1 MEKKLQIKRKFI
13 QNEDA
18 VSISLGF
25 ILTFSISVLVFVAVI
40 LSFYTLTDSSEK
52 TAMRGSFDIMG
63 SELGV
68 KITIVD
74 TLINITNNPNGPYGG
89 TVNNLEYEF
98 SVPASIA
105 NEGYSVNV
113 TNSSKQVTIQADN
126 GAISWTPFNTSSGIT
141 PTTFYSN
148 SQYYEFNYNNNINSI
163 NITTEP

>member
-1 MEKKLQIKRKFI
+1 MKKKPQPKSRFI
-13 QNEDA
+13 QNDEA

-25 ILTFSISVLVFVAVI
+25 ILTFSISVLIFVAII
-40 LSFYTLTDSSEK
+40 LSFYTLSDSSEK

-74 TLINITNNPNGPYGG
+74 TMINITNTYGG
-89 TVNNLEYEF
+89 TVNKLEYEF

-113 TNSSKQVTIQADN
+113 TNSTKQVIIQADN
-126 GAISWTPFNTSSGIT
+126 GAISWIPFNTSANIT
-141 PTTFYSN
+141 QTMVYSN
-148 SQYYEFNYNNNINSI
+148 SQCYEFNYTNNIYI
-163 NITTEP
+163 ATLGPGLC

>member
-1 MEKKLQIKRKFI
+1 MNLKKLEPKIKCRFI

-40 LSFYTLTDSSEK
+40 LSFHTLSDNSEK

-74 TLINITNNPNGPYGG
+74 TLVNITNNPSGPYGG

-105 NEGYSVNV
+105 NEGYSVNI
-113 TNSSKQVTIQADN
+113 TNSTKQVIIQADN
-126 GAISWTPFNTSSGIT
+126 GAISWIPFNTSSNVT
-141 PTTFYSN
+141 QATVYSN
-148 SQYYEFNYNNNINSI
+148 AQYYEFNYSNNNITI
-163 NITTEP
+163 VGQ

>member
-1 MEKKLQIKRKFI
+1 MNLKKIEPPQNRRFI
-13 QNEDA
+13 QNEEA

-25 ILTFSISVLVFVAVI
+25 ILTFSISVLVFVSII

-63 SELGV
+63 SGLAV
-68 KITIVD
+68 KITTVD
-74 TLINITNNPNGPYGG
+74 TLVNITNSYGG

-113 TNSSKQVTIQADN
+113 TNSTKQVIIQSDN
-126 GAISWTPFNTSSGIT
+126 GAISWIPFNTSANIMQ
-141 PTTFYSN
+141 TTVYSN
-148 SQYYEFNYNNNINSI
+148 AQYYEFNWNNNNITI
-163 NITTEP
+163 EGQ